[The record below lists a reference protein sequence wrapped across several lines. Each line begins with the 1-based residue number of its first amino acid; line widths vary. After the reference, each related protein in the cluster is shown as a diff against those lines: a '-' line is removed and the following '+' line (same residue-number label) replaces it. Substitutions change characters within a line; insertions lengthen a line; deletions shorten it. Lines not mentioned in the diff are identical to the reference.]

1 MSNRHS
7 DIYEF
12 LEQPEEAA
20 PFLKGVLIALLPALL
35 CWAAIIGAALKF
47 WRQFSR

>member
-7 DIYEF
+7 DTVKF

-20 PFLKGVLIALLPALL
+20 PFLKGLLIALIPALL
-35 CWAAIIGAALKF
+35 CWAGIIEVALKF
-47 WRQFSR
+47 WRQFLR